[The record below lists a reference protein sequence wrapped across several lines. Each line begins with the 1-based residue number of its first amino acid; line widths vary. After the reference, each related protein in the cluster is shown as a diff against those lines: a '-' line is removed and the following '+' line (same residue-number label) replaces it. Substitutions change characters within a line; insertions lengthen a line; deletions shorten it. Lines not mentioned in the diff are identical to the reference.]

1 MKGASAKVYLENVAH
16 AEGKAVVLNPFMKY
30 VVKSSFSV
38 ANMIQSLS
46 NFNSSAS
53 DRSNSYKI
61 IQYNRNY
68 IQYKMEK

>member
-38 ANMIQSLS
+38 ANMIQSL
-46 NFNSSAS
+46 
-53 DRSNSYKI
+53 
-61 IQYNRNY
+61 
-68 IQYKMEK
+68 